1 MVVWKELP
9 MFCLERYKMNAEV
22 SQWEKAL
29 FSSSHHL
36 CHIQFPKDLT
46 FKFVLHGFIL
56 RNENQRANNWA
67 QAHLGLKMQENI
79 NMQTMV
85 QILKIHV
92 NEFNY
97 CIWDF
102 HWWAGLWAYQIM
114 TQIITFWDFGYF
126 YSLIC
131 KQNFYNKLFLTKSY
145 LENCSYRKPR
155 E

>member
-1 MVVWKELP
+1 
-9 MFCLERYKMNAEV
+9 MNAEV

-97 CIWDF
+97 CI
-102 HWWAGLWAYQIM
+102 
-114 TQIITFWDFGYF
+114 
-126 YSLIC
+126 
-131 KQNFYNKLFLTKSY
+131 
-145 LENCSYRKPR
+145 
-155 E
+155 